1 MSPELPKQFP
11 GAIRVVCP
19 GCGKP
24 TRSHLGG
31 GGWTMTWCNK
41 CRVWFRTANEIMT
54 PRLAAQYQISLPEL
68 PPSSGNTDQINS
80 GRPEP

>member
-1 MSPELPKQFP
+1 MDVELPKQFP
-11 GAIRVVCP
+11 GAIRVICP
-19 GCGKP
+19 GCGRA

-54 PRLAAQYQISLPEL
+54 PKLAAQYQISLPE
-68 PPSSGNTDQINS
+68 PPDLEANQH
-80 GRPEP
+80 GRSEP